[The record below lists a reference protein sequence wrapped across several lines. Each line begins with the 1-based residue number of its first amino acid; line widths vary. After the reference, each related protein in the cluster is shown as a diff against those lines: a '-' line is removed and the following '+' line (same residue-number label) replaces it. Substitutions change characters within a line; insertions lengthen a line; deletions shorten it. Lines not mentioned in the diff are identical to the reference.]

1 MLPFYSSVLTP
12 EEQAKIEEIYPE
24 ELTEELAKVKFPGPR
39 VYHPR
44 LGRRGTGL
52 RLLSLNTYL
61 LPLPQLPGNSELH
74 RDGEFLEK
82 VQQSETG
89 AAEPPI

>member
-12 EEQAKIEEIYPE
+12 EEQEKIEEIYPE

-44 LGRRGTGL
+44 LGKTGN
-52 RLLSLNTYL
+52 RAAFAK
-61 LPLPQLPGNSELH
+61 PQYIPSPFTSTP
-74 RDGEFLEK
+74 R
-82 VQQSETG
+82 
-89 AAEPPI
+89 